1 MKAIEFV
8 ITGINRLTG
17 HREEL
22 SRPMSRE
29 EAEERLQREVANRKH
44 QRYQPHT
51 KLRVEKRLPVQ
62 LTIRFNQEE
71 GAAW

>member
-1 MKAIEFV
+1 MEQDKFV
-8 ITGINRLTG
+8 ITGVNRLTG

-29 EAEERLQREVANRKH
+29 EATQRLEREQANRRY

-51 KLRVEKRLPVQ
+51 RLRIEKRLPVQ
-62 LTIRFNQEE
+62 LTIRFNQED
-71 GAAW
+71 AAL